1 MARVEIQVDQN
12 TTAIQTLIDQ
22 AKQLNELPVLSVG
35 VGIQDADLFLLRIAS
50 TGQTVSCTAEQV
62 TALFSS
68 GVNQI
73 IAGANITVTPS
84 GGTGNVTITAASG
97 GATSFLG
104 LTDTP
109 ANYNA
114 KNGQN
119 VKVDAGGNGLL
130 FSPDYKDFDLTP
142 EGTSVQTGTSYSLIC
157 NRVFKFVDEFV
168 FSVNTAPTGS
178 SIIIDVRQNG
188 TTILT
193 QLANIEAGEKS
204 TSTSATP
211 GAVNIPI
218 SFNIGDSLAFRVTQ
232 VGSSL
237 PGAGLRCTMTYNVP
251 YVV

>member
-68 GVNQI
+68 GVNKI

-109 ANYNA
+109 ANYSL
-114 KNGQN
+114 KQGQN
-119 VKVDAGGNGLL
+119 VKVNTNANGVE
-130 FSPDYKDFDLTP
+130 FTPDYKDFDLTP

-157 NRVFKFVDEFV
+157 NRPFKFVNQFV

-178 SIIIDVRQNG
+178 SIIIDVRKNG
-188 TTILT
+188 VSLMT

-211 GAVNIPI
+211 GAVDIPVN
-218 SFNIGDSLAFRVTQ
+218 FGIGDSLAFRVTQ

-237 PGAGLRCTMTYNVP
+237 PGAGMRCTMTYNVP